1 MLYLSECYIDI
12 CRTFIIRGILCD
24 HVLCLSTFILY
35 RISELEEQL
44 VKRNEAAVKLEERKK
59 EQEEK
64 IRQLEDSKAKVEQ
77 ALAQNQQKVRIILNH
92 SSLSTYPQ
100 HCCKVNETFVHS

>member
-1 MLYLSECYIDI
+1 MLFSSI
-12 CRTFIIRGILCD
+12 FW
-24 HVLCLSTFILY
+24 FILY

-44 VKRNEAAVKLEERKK
+44 VKRNEAAVELEEQKK

-77 ALAQNQQKVRIILNH
+77 ALAQSQQKVRILLSH
-92 SSLSTYPQ
+92 SSFRSLAMYMLLNYL
-100 HCCKVNETFVHS
+100 CY